1 MCGIA
6 GVCQFDGSPVSANVL
21 RRMGESIN
29 HRGPDAAGQYVEG
42 CVGLASV
49 RLAIIDLSPAGRQPM
64 ASSDGQVIL
73 TYNGEIYNFQQLR
86 VELQA
91 AGHQFH
97 SQTDTEVVVRA
108 WEAWGERCVDR
119 FNGMFAFAVWDRR
132 LRRVF
137 LARDRYGIK
146 PLYYYR
152 DGRMVAFASEIK
164 ALLQHPTISARVS
177 LPALSEYFTF
187 QNIFSDLTLFDGVR
201 LLPPGSILEVALD
214 DEPRVS
220 QRRYWDYTFRSS
232 EVATSF
238 EESTDELHRL
248 FRQAVLRQMVS
259 DVPVGAYL
267 SGGIDSSSITAV
279 ATGQVRRMRTFTC
292 GFDLSSAS
300 GLELAFDERSAAEVM
315 CNRLKT
321 EHYEIVLHAGDME
334 EVLPELVW
342 HLEDLRVGQ
351 SYPNYYVARLA
362 SKFVRVVLSGSGGD
376 EMFAGYPWRYY
387 RGLEARNAESYYRA
401 YYDYWQRLIPDED
414 RADFFNATAFAVI
427 KHHEPYEA
435 FRGVF
440 AGAQLPLESAEDF
453 VNASLYFEAKTFLHG
468 LFLVEDKLSMAHS
481 LETRVPFLDNDL
493 VDFAMRVPVRY
504 KLRELDRA
512 PRVDE
517 NEPGKLVRYRR
528 DPGSDGKVIMR
539 QVARRLLP
547 DEISERGKQGFSAPD
562 ASWFKGESIDYVNQ
576 LLCSR
581 SASIYEFLNRDH
593 VTRVLEEHTSGQV
606 NHRLLI
612 WSLISFEWWCRRFL
626 LGRVA

>member
-6 GVCQFDGSPVSANVL
+6 GVCQLDGSPVSADVL
-21 RRMGESIN
+21 RRMGESIS
-29 HRGPDAAGQYVEG
+29 HRGPDGAGQYVDG
-42 CVGLASV
+42 PVGLANV
-49 RLAIIDLSPAGRQPM
+49 RLAIIDVSSAGGQPM
-64 ASSDGQVIL
+64 ASEDGQVVL
-73 TYNGEIYNFQQLR
+73 SYNGEIYNFQQLR

-91 AGHQFH
+91 AGYRFR
-97 SQTDTEVVVRA
+97 SQTDTEVAVHA

-132 LRRVF
+132 IRRLF
-137 LARDRYGIK
+137 LARDRYGVK

-152 DGRMVAFASEIK
+152 DGRLVAFASEIK
-164 ALLQHPTISARVS
+164 ALLRHPAISARVC

-187 QNIFSDLTLFDGVR
+187 QNIFSDRTLFDGVQ

-214 DEPRVS
+214 NEPRVS

-238 EESTDELHRL
+238 EESADELHRL

-279 ATGQVRRMRTFTC
+279 AVDRVRRIRTFTC

-300 GLELAFDERSAAEVM
+300 GLELAFDERNAAEVM

-334 EVLPELVW
+334 EVLPELIW

-387 RGLEARNAESYYRA
+387 RGLGARSAESYYRA

-414 RADFFNATAFAVI
+414 RGSFFNATAFGEI
-427 KHHEPYEA
+427 KHHEPYET
-435 FRGVF
+435 FRSVF
-440 AGAQLPLESAEDF
+440 AGAETPLETAEDF

-468 LFLVEDKLSMAHS
+468 LLLVEDKLSMAHS

-493 VDFAMRVPVRY
+493 VDFAMRVPVPY
-504 KLRELDRA
+504 KLRELARA
-512 PRVDE
+512 PHVDE
-517 NEPGKLVRYRR
+517 NEPGKHVKYRR
-528 DPGSDGKVIMR
+528 DPSSDGKVIMR
-539 QVARRLLP
+539 HMARRLLP
-547 DEISERGKQGFSAPD
+547 EEISARGKQGFSAPD

-576 LLCSR
+576 LLRGR
-581 SASIYEFLNRDH
+581 SASIYEFLDRDY
-593 VTRVLEEHTSGQV
+593 VARVLDEHTAGQT

-626 LGRVA
+626 LGRA

>member
-6 GVCQFDGSPVSANVL
+6 GVCQLDGSPASATVL

-49 RLAIIDLSPAGRQPM
+49 RLAIIDLSQAGRQPM
-64 ASSDGQVIL
+64 ASPDGQVVL

-108 WEAWGERCVDR
+108 WEAWGTRCVDR

-132 LRRVF
+132 VRRLF

-146 PLYYYR
+146 PLYYYQ

-164 ALLQHPTISARVS
+164 ALLRHPTISARVC

-201 LLPPGSILEVALD
+201 LLPAGSILEVALD
-214 DEPRVS
+214 DEPQVN
-220 QRRYWDYTFRSS
+220 QRRYWDYSFRSP

-238 EESTDELHRL
+238 EECADELDRL

-259 DVPVGAYL
+259 DVPIGAYL

-279 ATGQVRRMRTFTC
+279 AAGQVRRIRTFTC

-387 RGLEARNAESYYRA
+387 RGLEARSAESYYRA

-414 RADFFNATAFAVI
+414 RADFFNATVFAEI

-440 AGAQLPLESAEDF
+440 AGANLPLESAEDF

-493 VDFAMRVPVRY
+493 VDFAMKVPARY

-512 PRVDE
+512 PHVDE
-517 NEPGKLVRYRR
+517 NEPGKHVKYRR
-528 DPGSDGKVIMR
+528 DPGSDGKVILR
-539 QVARRLLP
+539 HVARRLLP
-547 DEISERGKQGFSAPD
+547 DEISARGKQGFSAPD

-576 LLCSR
+576 LLCNR

-593 VTRVLEEHTSGQV
+593 VTRVLEEHTRGQI

-626 LGRVA
+626 LGRV

>member
-6 GVCQFDGSPVSANVL
+6 GFCQLDRSPISANVL
-21 RRMGESIN
+21 RRMGESIS
-29 HRGPDAAGQYVEG
+29 HRGPDDASQYVDG
-42 CVGLASV
+42 SVGLANV
-49 RLAIIDLSPAGRQPM
+49 RLAIIDVSAAGRQPM
-64 ASSDGQVIL
+64 ASEDGQVVL
-73 TYNGEIYNFQQLR
+73 TYNGEIYNFKQLR

-91 AGHQFH
+91 AGYRFH

-108 WEAWGERCVDR
+108 WEAWGERCVNR
-119 FNGMFAFAVWDRR
+119 FNGMFAFAAWDRR
-132 LRRVF
+132 VRRLF
-137 LARDRYGIK
+137 LARDRYGVK

-164 ALLQHPTISARVS
+164 ALLRHPTISARIC

-201 LLPPGSILEVALD
+201 LLPAGSILEIALD

-238 EESTDELHRL
+238 DECADELHRL

-279 ATGQVRRMRTFTC
+279 AADQVRRIRTFTC

-300 GLELAFDERSAAEVM
+300 GLELAFDERNAAEVM

-334 EVLPELVW
+334 EVLPELIW

-387 RGLEARNAESYYRA
+387 RGLGAGSAESYYRA

-414 RADFFNATAFAVI
+414 RGDFFNMTAFAEI
-427 KHHEPYEA
+427 KHHEPYET

-440 AGAQLPLESAEDF
+440 ADAEIPLQTSEDF

-468 LFLVEDKLSMAHS
+468 LLLVEDKLSMAHS

-493 VDFAMRVPVRY
+493 VDFAMQVPVPY
-504 KLRELDRA
+504 KLRELARA
-512 PRVDE
+512 PHVDE
-517 NEPGKLVRYRR
+517 NEPGKHVKYRR
-528 DPGSDGKVIMR
+528 DPSSDGKVIMR
-539 QVARRLLP
+539 QMARRLLP
-547 DEISERGKQGFSAPD
+547 EEISARGKQGFSAPD

-576 LLCSR
+576 LLRGR
-581 SASIYEFLNRDH
+581 SASIYEFLDRDY
-593 VTRVLEEHTSGQV
+593 VTRVLDEHTGGQT

-626 LGRVA
+626 LGLA